1 MTHVRRNGMASFGEM
16 WQSMGIFI
24 VVWILW
30 TLALILKALRCGTYF
45 MNKENLFFVGYVGFT
60 IGILVTAILSLMRL

>member
-1 MTHVRRNGMASFGEM
+1 MASFGEM

-30 TLALILKALRCGTYF
+30 TLALILKAFRCGAYF

-60 IGILVTAILSLMRL
+60 IGILVTAILSFMRL